1 MSPPCGHTERRTDS
15 QEAEQVVTH
24 QPARSFPISFQHQF
38 NRAGGRTSNVLQR
51 KTTHMNLLRWLL
63 LVMTLYVGGYFVIIA
78 PSARAY
84 SGGRPTRWS
93 ASSLDE
99 TGRSKNSFVF
109 KSEIHWTNY
118 FYAPLDYVIRSIFYR
133 QADLR
138 MNKAYELLDTN
149 TSP

>member
-1 MSPPCGHTERRTDS
+1 
-15 QEAEQVVTH
+15 
-24 QPARSFPISFQHQF
+24 
-38 NRAGGRTSNVLQR
+38 
-51 KTTHMNLLRWLL
+51 MNMLRWLL
-63 LVMTLYVGGYFVIIA
+63 LVLTLYVVGYFVIIA

-93 ASSLDE
+93 ASSLGE
-99 TGRSKNSFVF
+99 IGRSKNSFVF

-149 TSP
+149 TSHCPKPIAH